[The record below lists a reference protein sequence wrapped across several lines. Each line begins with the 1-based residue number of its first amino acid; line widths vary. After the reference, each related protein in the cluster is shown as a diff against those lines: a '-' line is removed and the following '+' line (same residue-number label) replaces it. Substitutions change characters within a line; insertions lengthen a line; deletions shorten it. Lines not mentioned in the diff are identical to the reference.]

1 METFLAINSIF
12 EERRPEPHGVTQ
24 GARAEQSP
32 WSCMGSAGCSVLWDP
47 TAGGEQRSQCAAWG
61 RRCRL
66 KSLGGSCFASPS
78 WAPARTVAGGPGSA

>member
-12 EERRPEPHGVTQ
+12 EEHRPEPHGVTQ

-47 TAGGEQRSQCAAWG
+47 LQEESCGRSALHGAGGA
-61 RRCRL
+61 
-66 KSLGGSCFASPS
+66 
-78 WAPARTVAGGPGSA
+78 V